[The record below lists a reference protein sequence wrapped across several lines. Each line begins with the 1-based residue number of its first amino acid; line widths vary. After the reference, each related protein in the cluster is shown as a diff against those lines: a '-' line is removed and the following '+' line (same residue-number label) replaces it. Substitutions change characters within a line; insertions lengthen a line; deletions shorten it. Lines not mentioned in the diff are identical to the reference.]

1 MLTGSHTK
9 FVNRE
14 CQMKKPEL
22 KNEIAALK
30 KEVKHLKALLREAV
44 GLLHKYKNLVVA
56 EPVKLVARRKRK
68 TTPKKKT
75 AKSSRAAA

>member
-1 MLTGSHTK
+1 
-9 FVNRE
+9 
-14 CQMKKPEL
+14 MKKPEL

-44 GLLHKYKNLVVA
+44 GLLHKYKNIVLTQ
-56 EPVKLVARRKRK
+56 PVKPVAQSKRK
-68 TTPKKKT
+68 ATPKKKS